1 MVEVLEYILAF
12 AISSGLAAS
21 GFLLLQGYYPLVN
34 QITMSSQFSQIANT
48 AELALLNDAN
58 ETILVSLD
66 SASITC
72 RANLLSLASPD
83 ASYSTALNGH
93 CNFSSPPLNGQ
104 HSLTFI
110 PNHGTLMLRVD
121 G

>member
-1 MVEVLEYILAF
+1 MVEVLEYTLAF

-21 GFLLLQGYYPLVN
+21 GFVLLQGYYPLVS
-34 QITMSSQFSQIANT
+34 QMTMRSEFSQIANT

-58 ETILVSLD
+58 ETIFVNLN
-66 SASITC
+66 SALISC
-72 RANLLSLASPD
+72 RANLLSLSSPD
-83 ASYSTALNGH
+83 ASYSTALNGY
-93 CNFSSPPLNGQ
+93 CNFSSPTLNGQ